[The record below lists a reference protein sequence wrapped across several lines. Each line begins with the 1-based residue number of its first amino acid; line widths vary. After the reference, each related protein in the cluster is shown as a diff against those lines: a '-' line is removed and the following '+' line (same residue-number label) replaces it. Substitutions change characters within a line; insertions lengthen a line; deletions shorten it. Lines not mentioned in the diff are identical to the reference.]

1 MIEIGSFRAKTC
13 TGINRRAF
21 VKAGLVAPVGA
32 TLAGRT
38 TGSEQTQYPKAKSV
52 ILLWLWGGPSHLDTF
67 DPKPLAPV
75 EYRGAFSTIATRTSG
90 MRFTELFPK
99 LAARSDQLAVIRS
112 HKTHDT
118 AHCPAGSIGLT
129 GTTTG
134 PQDYGPNFGSIVS
147 RLRRS
152 DLPPFISI
160 GRGQLRDANDILVG
174 HGGGKWGSA
183 YDPFRLNCS
192 DNGKVDIPALKLLDG
207 LSPARLYDRR
217 LLLRRLD
224 ELRRHVDSQ
233 QLQQWGRVEEQAYQ
247 LLASAEGRNAFDLSR
262 ESNESSAAYGQTAF
276 GKSCLLA
283 RRLAEAGVPYIQ
295 VNWSE
300 YVEIVLGARTDYGW
314 DTHEYNFEYLSDRHG
329 PILDRAMSALLDDL
343 GKRGMLDSTLVVAIG
358 EFGRTPRLN
367 AKMARDHWSQ
377 CYCSLW
383 AGAGVQG
390 GRFVGESDRKAE
402 NPLTEPIT
410 PDMVGATILQLAGI
424 SAESRAEFNILQDAS
439 VIEELF

>member
-1 MIEIGSFRAKTC
+1 MIEIGSFRSRTC
-13 TGINRRAF
+13 TGISRRAF
-21 VKAGLVAPVGA
+21 VKAGLFAPSIASLVGEA
-32 TLAGRT
+32 AENAGL
-38 TGSEQTQYPKAKSV
+38 QDPQAKSV

-67 DPKPLAPV
+67 DPKPHAPL
-75 EYRGAFSTIATRTSG
+75 EYRGAFSTISTRTAG
-90 MRFTELFPK
+90 VRFTELFPK
-99 LAARSDQLAVIRS
+99 LADRSDRLAVVRS
-112 HKTHDT
+112 HKTHDS

-134 PQDYGPNFGSIVS
+134 SQNYEPNFGSIVG
-147 RLRRS
+147 RQRRS
-152 DLPPFISI
+152 DLPPFVSI
-160 GRGQLRDANDILVG
+160 GRGQLRDANEIMAG
-174 HGGGKWGSA
+174 YGGGKWGSA

-192 DNGKVDIPALKLLDG
+192 DTGKVEIPTLKLLEG
-207 LSPARLYDRR
+207 LSPARLADRR
-217 LLLRRLD
+217 LLLRHLD
-224 ELRRHVDSQ
+224 ALRRRVDSQ
-233 QLQQWGRVEEQAYQ
+233 SLLQQNSTAQQAYE
-247 LLASAEGRNAFDLSR
+247 LLASVEGRKAFDLS
-262 ESNESSAAYGQTAF
+262 EETNAASAAYGQTAF

-314 DTHEYNFEYLSDRHG
+314 DTHQYNFEYLSDRHG

-343 GKRGMLDSTLVVAIG
+343 VKRNMLDSTLVVAMG

-390 GRFVGESDRKAE
+390 GRYVGESDRKAE
-402 NPLTEPIT
+402 NPLTDPIT
-410 PDMVGATILQLAGI
+410 PDMVGATILRLAGV
-424 SAESRAEFNILQDAS
+424 SAESRAELNVLQDAA